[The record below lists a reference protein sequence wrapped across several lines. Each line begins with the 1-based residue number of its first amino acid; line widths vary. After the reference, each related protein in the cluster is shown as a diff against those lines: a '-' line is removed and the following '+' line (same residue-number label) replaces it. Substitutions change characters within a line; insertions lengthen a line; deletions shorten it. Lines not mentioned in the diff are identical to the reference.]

1 MAFFQGCLQKSSLL
15 HHFFYVPDRYQHR
28 PGSFWVACALLQRHN
43 IAGQTE
49 GAMIMASEEAK
60 QKKLV
65 AAILAILLGW
75 LGLHKF
81 YLGYVIAGIIQL
93 VLTFLL
99 GIGGIIGLIEGIIY
113 LVKSDDEFES
123 VYINGDKNQIKFF

>member
-1 MAFFQGCLQKSSLL
+1 
-15 HHFFYVPDRYQHR
+15 
-28 PGSFWVACALLQRHN
+28 
-43 IAGQTE
+43 
-49 GAMIMASEEAK
+49 MASEEAK

-65 AAILAILLGW
+65 AALLAILLGW

-93 VLTFLL
+93 VLSFFL

-123 VYINGDKNQIKFF
+123 VYINGDKNPIKFF